1 MGPDRFRFVLLFEPQ
16 IGPAVVFWARRA
28 PGTSRNTSHGGWHM
42 PPSAPIDPCQSMRA
56 QLAYT
61 LRLMREAKG
70 LSQDAL
76 AKELYSTRESVAAY
90 ESQRNFPNK
99 EFCKK
104 LDEFFETGELFQ
116 GLRHHAQREHLH
128 EWFEAYVA
136 HENESSEI
144 RSVQPLYIPGLLQTE
159 GYMRAASPKGRVDEE
174 QIRQRL
180 ARREILT
187 RAENQP
193 HLFVVLDEAA
203 ILRRSSDESIMREQL
218 QYLLDAGELPR
229 IHIQA
234 MRITDG
240 WHPGLD
246 GALVVLTKSDRD
258 RVGYVEAQFGG
269 RLVQDPAEVTRLG
282 LLFDEIR
289 GHALSEEDT
298 RALIQK
304 TMEAMQHDPV
314 A

>member
-1 MGPDRFRFVLLFEPQ
+1 
-16 IGPAVVFWARRA
+16 
-28 PGTSRNTSHGGWHM
+28 M
-42 PPSAPIDPCQSMRA
+42 PPSAPIDPRKSMRA

-70 LSQDAL
+70 LSQDGL
-76 AKELYSTRESVAAY
+76 AKQLYTTRESIAAY
-90 ESQRNFPNK
+90 ESQRNRPDK

-104 LDEFFETGELFQ
+104 LDEFFGTGELFQ
-116 GLRHHAQREHLH
+116 GLWHHAQREHIN
-128 EWFEAYVA
+128 EWFEAYIA

-144 RSVQPLYIPGLLQTE
+144 RSFQPLYIPGLLQTE
-159 GYMRAASPKGRVDEE
+159 GYMRAAAPKGQVDED
-174 QIRQRL
+174 QISQRL
-180 ARREILT
+180 ARRGILT

-203 ILRRSSDESIMREQL
+203 ILRRNHDADVMYEQL
-218 QYLLDAGELPR
+218 QYLLDAGELPQ
-229 IHIQA
+229 IHLQVV
-234 MRITDG
+234 RITDG
-240 WHPGLD
+240 CYPGLN
-246 GALVVLTKSDRD
+246 GALVVLTKPDR
-258 RVGYVEAQFGG
+258 RRIGYVEAQFGG

-298 RALIQK
+298 RVLIRK

>member
-1 MGPDRFRFVLLFEPQ
+1 
-16 IGPAVVFWARRA
+16 
-28 PGTSRNTSHGGWHM
+28 
-42 PPSAPIDPCQSMRA
+42 
-56 QLAYT
+56 
-61 LRLMREAKG
+61 MREAKG